1 MAYSS
6 LSDLRTARD
15 TRLASTDYIFLSDN
29 NDRFDPIYLELI
41 RTYREA
47 LRNITVKVT
56 ESKEDAENTDF
67 RQDGSSLIFI
77 EDVELPDEPVMV

>member
-41 RTYREA
+41 RSYREA
-47 LRNITVKVT
+47 LRNITNGVTSDNVDKVT
-56 ESKEDAENTDF
+56 
-67 RQDGSSLIFI
+67 
-77 EDVELPDEPVMV
+77 LPDEPVMV